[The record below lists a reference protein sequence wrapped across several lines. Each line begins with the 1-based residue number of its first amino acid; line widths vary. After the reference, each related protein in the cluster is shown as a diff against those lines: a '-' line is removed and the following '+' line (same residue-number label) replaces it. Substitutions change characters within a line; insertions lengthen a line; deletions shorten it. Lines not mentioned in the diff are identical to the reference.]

1 MTDSPSRPLLHVIAG
16 LSPGGAE
23 NFLLKLLQHDE
34 VLRTHSAILSVRPQ
48 DELLPKFQALG
59 VPVERQPLQA
69 DWRLPLRLWRIHRR
83 IHAPGTRMVQS
94 WLYLADCIASLS
106 AQVLGRLP
114 LAWGIRSSHGARGKR
129 LTGLIAQRLN
139 PWLSK
144 RRVQRIVCCGERA
157 REAHE
162 ALGYA
167 RDKLL
172 VIPNGY
178 DTRGQRRDADAG
190 AALRAQLGIAPGAPV
205 VGMAARID
213 TFKDHDTLLAA
224 AALLAREFPDLRLL
238 LCGKGTDG
246 EGLRRRA
253 QSLGLG
259 DVLLGLGVRHDMQAV
274 YSALDVHVLSS
285 FTEGFPNVVAESALH
300 GCVSFSTPVG
310 EAPAML
316 DDARW
321 LVPVGDAAAM
331 ARALGDCLRQSPA
344 QRAAW
349 AQAQREHIEQHY
361 ELARVAAL
369 YRQTYNQLVPD
380 LLPTESP

>member
-1 MTDSPSRPLLHVIAG
+1 MKQPLARPLLHVIAG

-23 NFLLKLLQHDE
+23 NFLLKLLQRDE
-34 VLRTHSAILSVRPQ
+34 VLRAHSAILSVRPQ
-48 DELLPKFQALG
+48 DDLLPKFLALG
-59 VPVERQPLQA
+59 IPVERQPLQA

-83 IHAPGTRMVQS
+83 IHAPGTRLVQS
-94 WLYLADCIASLS
+94 WLYLADSIASLS

-129 LTGLIAQRLN
+129 LTGLLAQRLN
-139 PWLSK
+139 PWLS
-144 RRVQRIVCCGERA
+144 RRYVQRIVCCGERA
-157 REAHE
+157 REAHA

-167 RDKLL
+167 PDKLC

-178 DTRGQRRDADAG
+178 DTRSQRRDAAAG

-224 AALLAREFPDLRLL
+224 AALLIEEMPGLRLL

-246 EGLRRRA
+246 ETLRRRA

-259 DVLLGLGVRHDMQAV
+259 DHLIGLGVRHDMTAV
-274 YSALDVHVLSS
+274 YSALDAHVLSS
-285 FTEGFPNVVAESALH
+285 FTEGFPNVVAEAALH

-310 EAPAML
+310 EAPEML
-316 DDARW
+316 GDPRW
-321 LVPVGDAAAM
+321 LVPVGDAPAM
-331 ARALGDCLRQSPA
+331 ARALADCLRQSPQ

-349 AQAQREHIEQHY
+349 ADAQRQRIEQHY
-361 ELARVAAL
+361 ELERVAAL
-369 YRQTYNQLVPD
+369 YRQTYNQLVPG
-380 LLPTESP
+380 LLPTESA

>member
-1 MTDSPSRPLLHVIAG
+1 MNQPVARPLLHVIAG

-23 NFLLKLLQHDE
+23 NFLLKLLQRDE
-34 VLRTHSAILSVRPQ
+34 VLRAHSAILSVRPQ
-48 DELLPKFQALG
+48 DDLLPKFLALG
-59 VPVERQPLQA
+59 IPVERQPLQA

-83 IHAPGTRMVQS
+83 IHAPGTRLVQS
-94 WLYLADCIASLS
+94 WLYLADSIASLS
-106 AQVLGRLP
+106 AQVFGRLP

-129 LTGLIAQRLN
+129 LTGLLAQRLN
-139 PWLSK
+139 PWLS
-144 RRVQRIVCCGERA
+144 RHHVQRIVCCGERA
-157 REAHE
+157 REAHA

-167 RDKLL
+167 EDKLC

-178 DTRGQRRDADAG
+178 DTRVQRRDDAAG
-190 AALRAQLGIAPGAPV
+190 AALRAQLGIEPGAPV

-224 AALLAREFPDLRLL
+224 AALLIQEWPGLRLL

-246 EGLRRRA
+246 EALRRRA

-259 DVLLGLGVRHDMQAV
+259 DHLIGLGVRHDMTAV
-274 YSALDVHVLSS
+274 YSSLDVHVLSS
-285 FTEGFPNVVAESALH
+285 FTEGFPNVVAEAALH

-310 EAPAML
+310 EAPEML
-316 DDARW
+316 GDPRW
-321 LVPVGDAAAM
+321 LVPVGDAPAM
-331 ARALGDCLRQSPA
+331 ARALADCLRQSRE

-349 AQAQREHIEQHY
+349 AHGQRQRIEQHY

-369 YRQTYNQLVPD
+369 YRQTYNQLVPG
-380 LLPTESP
+380 LLPTESH